1 MEKIKLFKRK
11 STSEIIVFSIAFCVI
26 LLHCLIILYIYLYGV
41 NASFRESNS
50 AFMRDPN
57 KLAVE
62 LNFRNYLKA
71 FSIFKIGT
79 TNFFG
84 LIWNTIWQT
93 ALGTFISLGTAT
105 CSTYCVAKYK
115 CKFTK
120 FIFNLVLFIMVFPVY
135 GSGVASYKLYHA
147 LGMVN
152 TPFLFLTGLNNM
164 CHLMIYAF
172 FVSIP
177 WTYAEAAMIDGA
189 GHFKIFYKIM
199 LPMVWPSLCVLL
211 VSSIMGGWNDYMTSM
226 VYMTEY
232 PTLAYGLYVYEE
244 LSKYNANKPVYFA
257 GVVISMIP
265 PMILYYGMQ
274 NTIMEKVHFGG
285 LKG

>member
-1 MEKIKLFKRK
+1 M
-11 STSEIIVFSIAFCVI
+11 AFIVI
-26 LLHCLIILYIYLYGV
+26 LLHCLIILYVYLYGV
-41 NASFRESNS
+41 NASLRENNS
-50 AFMRDPN
+50 AFMREPN
-57 KLAVE
+57 KLAIE
-62 LNFRNYLKA
+62 LNFRNYKKA
-71 FSIFKIGT
+71 FSIFKIGE

-93 ALGTFISLGTAT
+93 ALGTFVSLGTAT

-115 CKFTK
+115 CKFTR
-120 FIFNLVLFIMVFPVY
+120 FIFTLVLFIMVFPVY
-135 GSGVASYKLYHA
+135 SSGVASYKLYHA

-152 TPFLFLTGLNNM
+152 TPFLFLNGLNNM

-172 FVSIP
+172 FVAIP
-177 WTYAEAAMIDGA
+177 WEYAEAAMLDGA
-189 GHFKIFYKIM
+189 SHFKIFIKIM
-199 LPMVWPSLCVLL
+199 LPMVWPSLCVIL

-226 VYMTEY
+226 IYMTEY

-257 GVVISMIP
+257 GVVIAMIP
-265 PMILYYGMQ
+265 PMVLYYTMQ